1 MRKKLD
7 NLTDNDLIIMES
19 GANGIIKSK
28 TVEG

>member
-1 MRKKLD
+1 M
-7 NLTDNDLIIMES
+7 IMES